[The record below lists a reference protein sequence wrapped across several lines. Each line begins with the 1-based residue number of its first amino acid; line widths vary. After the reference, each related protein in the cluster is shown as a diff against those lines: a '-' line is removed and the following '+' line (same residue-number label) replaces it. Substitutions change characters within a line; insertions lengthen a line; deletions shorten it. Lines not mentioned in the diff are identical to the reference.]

1 MPQPCK
7 PNPAAPSQ
15 PPAAPSL
22 PSVADP
28 SSLVE
33 LLAKGLL
40 LTTDRIQAAMDDAVQ
55 RGRMTRDDAE
65 DLVASLV
72 ESGRKQSDEL
82 RRDLEGLVGRSLDV
96 AGDASRKASD
106 RLLREG
112 DRARRVAGLATFPIS
127 RYDDLTAA
135 QIVDRIADLSSAEL
149 RKVRDHERRH
159 GNRKTVLVAIEKH
172 LGDASASG

>member
-1 MPQPCK
+1 MPQPRK
-7 PNPAAPSQ
+7 GKTPAPAAPAM
-15 PPAAPSL
+15 P
-22 PSVADP
+22 DP
-28 SSLVE
+28 TSLVE
-33 LLAKGLL
+33 LLTKGLL

-72 ESGRKQSDEL
+72 EAGRKQTEEM

-96 AGDASRKASD
+96 AGDASRKAGD

-112 DRARRVAGLATFPIS
+112 DRARRVAGLAAFPIS

-135 QIVDRIADLSSAEL
+135 QILERIGDLSSAQL
-149 RKVRDHERRH
+149 RKVRDYERRN
-159 GNRKTVLVAIEKH
+159 GNRKTVLTAVEKQ
-172 LGDASASG
+172 LASES

>member
-1 MPQPCK
+1 MPQPRKGK
-7 PNPAAPSQ
+7 PTAPAAGPS
-15 PPAAPSL
+15 
-22 PSVADP
+22 DP

-72 ESGRKQSDEL
+72 ETWRRQTEEML
-82 RRDLEGLVGRSLDV
+82 RDLEGLVGRSRDI
-96 AGDASRKASD
+96 AGGASRKASD

-112 DRARRVAGLATFPIS
+112 DRARRVAGFASFPIT

-135 QIVDRIADLSSAEL
+135 QIIERVGDLSPAEL
-149 RKVRDHERRH
+149 RKVRDYERRN
-159 GNRKTVLVAIEKH
+159 GNRKTVLSAVAKR
-172 LGDASASG
+172 LDAES